1 MSSRRKRA
9 PPSKI
14 DEAEK
19 KLLCWNMHEDR
30 RNELLTLDDELTA
43 EDDVPGPSTS
53 SASFFVINDDSI
65 DEDLIQKDDNFPK
78 SGKFLTA
85 NDGEDSNSNSTP
97 VSVQL
102 NIVVLPYCA
111 DGSWKVLLGELAFY
125 LPSEQTVSEEF
136 HERGFTLMRG
146 DSDNHLLVC
155 VHKRSEE
162 EYSNGTKEC
171 LGAYGQIILVEPTI
185 GGEMLE
191 GLRWLQNKKIIGL
204 YQRPGEGQALK
215 VLILIFICIV
225 FLLFFGWNYKNIY
238 IKVKPLTSLAAI
250 IFLLF
255 DDIYSFYMLMQL
267 FFTCGFVFVVF
278 FS

>member
-9 PPSKI
+9 APSKI

-30 RNELLTLDDELTA
+30 RNELMTLDDELTT
-43 EDDVPGPSTS
+43 EDEVPGPSTS

-65 DEDLIQKDDNFPK
+65 DEDLIRKDDSHSK
-78 SGKFLTA
+78 SEKFLTA
-85 NDGEDSNSNSTP
+85 NDGEDFNSTSTP
-97 VSVQL
+97 MSVQL
-102 NIVVLPYCA
+102 NIVVLPYRA

-125 LPSEQTVSEEF
+125 LPAEQVVNEEF

-155 VHKRSEE
+155 VNKRSEE

-171 LGAYGQIILVEPTI
+171 LGAYGQTILVEPTL
-185 GGEMLE
+185 GGEILE

-204 YQRPGEGQALK
+204 YQRPGEGQTLK
-215 VLILIFICIV
+215 VLILIFV
-225 FLLFFGWNYKNIY
+225 LFSFFCCCWNY
-238 IKVKPLTSLAAI
+238 
-250 IFLLF
+250 
-255 DDIYSFYMLMQL
+255 
-267 FFTCGFVFVVF
+267 
-278 FS
+278 